1 MKNSQFIWTSY
12 LMSFE
17 VIFFIIR
24 TETVPFACSLCGV
37 PACAGVQLFT
47 NVCVVCV
54 IANKPIQNIY
64 LLFCLLFSFRIS
76 RTVCVACTIK
86 LPFFIFSKLKTFFFS
101 WNIDVNRF
109 RIRFRSVHIQS
120 SSVCVCCSVHELIY
134 GLYIIWANGNDNQY
148 CNHRPNARYKHTLY
162 MREW

>member
-37 PACAGVQLFT
+37 PACAGVQSFT
-47 NVCVVCV
+47 IVCVVCV

-86 LPFFIFSKLKTFFFS
+86 LPFFIFSKLKTFFFVKYWCKS
-101 WNIDVNRF
+101 FSNTISQ
-109 RIRFRSVHIQS
+109 RSYTIEQ
-120 SSVCVCCSVHELIY
+120 CVCLLQCSRAHIWFIY
-134 GLYIIWANGNDNQY
+134 
-148 CNHRPNARYKHTLY
+148 Y
-162 MREW
+162 MGKR